1 MRTYFPST
9 RHEDLDMTEEWLVQK
24 IDELTQTVLF
34 EGRGVNE
41 KLTLEVDYS
50 QNLKAFSQ
58 LSIGELV
65 ALPKEWLVTEAV
77 DRYQSDWEWF

>member
-9 RHEDLDMTEEWLVQK
+9 RHEDIDMTEEWLVQK
-24 IDELTQTVLF
+24 IDEPTQTVLF

-65 ALPKEWLVTEAV
+65 ALPKEWLVIEAG

>member
-9 RHEDLDMTEEWLVQK
+9 RHEDLDITEEWLVQK
-24 IDELTQTVLF
+24 IDDTNQTAVF
-34 EGRGVNE
+34 EGRGMN
-41 KLTLEVDYS
+41 KHLLLEVDYS
-50 QNLKAFSQ
+50 QNRKAFSL

-65 ALPKEWLVTEAV
+65 ALPKEWLVIEAG

>member
-9 RHEDLDMTEEWLVQK
+9 SHEDLDMTEEWLVQK
-24 IDELTQTVLF
+24 IDEPTQTVLF

-77 DRYQSDWEWF
+77 GRYQPDWEWF

>member
-9 RHEDLDMTEEWLVQK
+9 RQEDLDITKEWLVQK
-24 IDELTQTVLF
+24 IDETNQTIVF
-34 EGRGVNE
+34 EGRGANE
-41 KLTLEVDYS
+41 GLMLEVDYS
-50 QNLKAFSQ
+50 QNLKAFLQ

-77 DRYQSDWEWF
+77 GRYQSDWEWF

>member
-34 EGRGVNE
+34 EGQGVNE

-50 QNLKAFSQ
+50 QNLKAFSL

-77 DRYQSDWEWF
+77 GHYQPDWECF

>member
-24 IDELTQTVLF
+24 IDEPTQTVLF

-65 ALPKEWLVTEAV
+65 ALPKEWLVTEAFG
-77 DRYQSDWEWF
+77 RYQSDWEWF

>member
-24 IDELTQTVLF
+24 RDETNQTVVF
-34 EGRGVNE
+34 EGRGMN
-41 KLTLEVDYS
+41 KRLLLEVDYS
-50 QNLKAFSQ
+50 QNLKAFSL

-77 DRYQSDWEWF
+77 GRYQPDWEGF